1 MEQKLRTY
9 FASDSTFGGNAAKT
23 ARIQRDGQV
32 VEVAVAEMVSGT
44 IVEIRPGERVPVDG
58 EVVEGHSYI
67 DESMIT
73 GEPVPVERV
82 GQQVVGGTVNQ
93 NGTLNIRAT
102 AVGSSSVLS
111 QIIRMV
117 EQAQGSKLPI
127 QGLVDKVTMW
137 FVPAVM
143 LIAAIT
149 FLVWFILGQSLR

>member
-1 MEQKLRTY
+1 MSLFLLKNNRAT
-9 FASDSTFGGNAAKT
+9 SSW
-23 ARIQRDGQV
+23 
-32 VEVAVAEMVSGT
+32 
-44 IVEIRPGERVPVDG
+44 
-58 EVVEGHSYI
+58 
-67 DESMIT
+67 
-73 GEPVPVERV
+73 
-82 GQQVVGGTVNQ
+82 GTVNQ

-149 FLVWFILGQSLR
+149 SWFGLFGDQSLR